1 MSSNNDNAKGL
12 KNIKKCPNHCG
23 TWIAWNPSLNRFI
36 QAKTGEIHQ
45 CTKWKPRQQQ
55 KVSNRKIKTLKRAEV
70 TYIDTVGPAIA
81 EILSEVQ
88 ELLKLLRKVDDS
100 MAKFQGEIG

>member
-1 MSSNNDNAKGL
+1 
-12 KNIKKCPNHCG
+12 
-23 TWIAWNPSLNRFI
+23 
-36 QAKTGEIHQ
+36 
-45 CTKWKPRQQQ
+45 
-55 KVSNRKIKTLKRAEV
+55 V